1 MSDNLPAPAAQP
13 SGNDITPAYMLQ
25 HAVANGADLDRL
37 ERLMDLQLRW
47 EAEQAKRAFYAA
59 LADFKLDPPKLVKN
73 ATVDFTSKTGRTHYK
88 HATLDSVSD
97 PLVPALAKHG
107 LSSSWNIEQ
116 NENGIRVTCELA
128 HRDGHTKTVALY
140 AKADDSGTKNPI
152 QALGSAITYLE
163 RYTLQAAT
171 GLATG
176 EGDDD
181 GRASGRPIAEER
193 KAEPRQ
199 RHEYQPAQHD
209 VASVVQSHSDD
220 KYEAKPTVHVDV
232 QPPAG
237 EEGQNILVPGKM
249 YQGMILAIEERAN
262 NAKLIRIA
270 LSDAMTEDF
279 FFFHRPAALKAVP
292 REEWSHLCPNQE
304 TGTDGAYC
312 SMSFTE
318 KRGQDGKLWRYVNQL
333 DIEGVEVPEKGDG
346 GGGSAPAGTGVQGT
360 AEVRTVQ
367 EA

>member
-1 MSDNLPAPAAQP
+1 M
-13 SGNDITPAYMLQ
+13 
-25 HAVANGADLDRL
+25 
-37 ERLMDLQLRW
+37 
-47 EAEQAKRAFYAA
+47 
-59 LADFKLDPPKLVKN
+59 
-73 ATVDFTSKTGRTHYK
+73 
-88 HATLDSVSD
+88 
-97 PLVPALAKHG
+97 
-107 LSSSWNIEQ
+107 
-116 NENGIRVTCELA
+116 
-128 HRDGHTKTVALY
+128 
-140 AKADDSGTKNPI
+140 
-152 QALGSAITYLE
+152 
-163 RYTLQAAT
+163 
-171 GLATG
+171 ATG

-209 VASVVQSHSDD
+209 VAPVVQSHSDD

-292 REEWSHLCPNQE
+292 REEWSHLCPNEE

-318 KRGQDGKLWRYVNQL
+318 KRGQTANSGDMSTSLILRGLRCRKKLNQGGNNEQFNSYCVCSDYHRCGGYEWTKLSGKETPRC
-333 DIEGVEVPEKGDG
+333 P
-346 GGGSAPAGTGVQGT
+346 SP
-360 AEVRTVQ
+360 
-367 EA
+367 